1 MTIEEIA
8 FKEYENVGDEK
19 LFPNH
24 TDKDI
29 WIAGFKEGYLLAQ
42 SKVNKFSSNTL
53 LAESCPTCGHS
64 PCMCRTPLGNFR

>member
-8 FKEYENVGDEK
+8 FKEFENVGDEK

-29 WIAGFKEGYLLAQ
+29 WVSGFVKGYLLA
-42 SKVNKFSSNTL
+42 KRIPDELPPCTK
-53 LAESCPTCGHS
+53 CGMIGK
-64 PCMCRTPLGNFR
+64 PFCDDADCEQKTR